1 MPAKAGIQGDFPM
14 PEYLKKPCVYILASD
29 RNGTLYVG
37 VTSDLERRIWLRR
50 TEQIEGFTKRYAV
63 HRLVYVETHETM
75 DAAIVREKH
84 IKKWRRAWKLE
95 LIEKTNPQMARP
107 VRHAAE
113 LKPLDPRFR
122 GGDGCGPHSALV
134 GAL

>member
-1 MPAKAGIQGDFPM
+1 MPAKAGTQGDFPM

-63 HRLVYVETHETM
+63 HRLVYVESHETM

-95 LIEKTNPQMARP
+95 LIEKTNPQWQDLYDMLP
-107 VRHAAE
+107 SW
-113 LKPLDPRFR
+113 PLDPRFR